1 MRPVKLYSVNA
12 DPQRGFKL
20 ATGFWIL
27 DTGFRISEILYR
39 ASSIKYPASA
49 LIII

>member
-12 DPQRGFKL
+12 DPQRDFKL
-20 ATGFWIL
+20 VTGFWIL